1 MTGVALRSHCG
12 GGRGCSALAMI
23 VGAGSGKQRA
33 WVFGRLGSFEG
44 MAEAKAEAKAE
55 AEAEAPLIRPLGTFS
70 RKREKGDFTL
80 F

>member
-1 MTGVALRSHCG
+1 MMAGD
-12 GGRGCSALAMI
+12 GR
-23 VGAGSGKQRA
+23 VKQRA

-44 MAEAKAEAKAE
+44 MAEAK